1 MDLSTIE
8 VATPFGC
15 WTHTEW
21 RPQHLA
27 AVVDVIWHFEGKT
40 ALPRERLFPAAHL
53 EMILHV
59 GARFRDVDASG
70 VTQDKFPRACLTG
83 MQLAPTVIE
92 APAESCCVIGIRL
105 HPIGAYMLL
114 GRPAA
119 LSQGATFD
127 LTDIL
132 GARVAELTERCQS
145 VRSAEE
151 RLRLVD
157 GWLTALRARA
167 YDAHPAIAWVTRQLE
182 QTDGRESIAALRAQ
196 TGLGAARLV
205 DTFREHVGTSPK
217 RYARVLRFRRALALL
232 QGGGALADA
241 AMAAGFYDQPH
252 MNADFREFAGMTP
265 AQFVAAA
272 RYPNAASLAEPA

>member
-1 MDLSTIE
+1 LHLSTIE
-8 VATPFGC
+8 VASPLGR

-21 RPQHLA
+21 RPPHLA
-27 AVVDVIWHFEGKT
+27 AIVDQIWHFEGKT

-53 EMILHV
+53 EMILQI
-59 GARFRDVDASG
+59 GARFRDVDTSG
-70 VTQDKFPRACLTG
+70 VTRDEFPRACLTG
-83 MQLAPTVIE
+83 MQLTPAVIE
-92 APAESCCVIGIRL
+92 APSEPCCVMGIRL
-105 HPIGAYMLL
+105 KPIGAYMLL

-132 GARVAELTERCQS
+132 GADPAELTEKCQS
-145 VRSAEE
+145 ARSVEE

-157 GWLTALRARA
+157 GWLCALLARA
-167 YDAHPAIAWVTRQLE
+167 HEAHPAVVWVTRGLE
-182 QTDGRESIAALRAQ
+182 RTDGRESIAALRAQ
-196 TGLGAARLV
+196 AGVGAARLV
-205 DTFREHVGTSPK
+205 DTFRDHVGMTPK
-217 RYARVLRFRRALALL
+217 RYARVLRFSRALSLL
-232 QGGGALADA
+232 QRGGALADA

-272 RYPNAASLAEPA
+272 QYPNAASLAEPA